1 MEQIPYKERFAKQ
14 LKERRKACGFDSG
27 KELGIK
33 IGITGQTINNYE
45 KEDSKNT
52 LPDAETLLKLA
63 KALDCTVDYL
73 TLKEEAPKHE
83 AASVA
88 EQTGLC
94 EKAIQTL
101 KWANEA
107 KENQFDKKGKAIQ
120 IFVNALL
127 MSNEL
132 EKLAL
137 SFSYW
142 KEEAQ
147 ALAAYNMNIPDPT
160 QYMDY
165 DKKSHQ
171 FFPKE
176 EHIIRDKD
184 GRIIGY
190 SRAFVEAGER
200 ASKALENQRKRDYME
215 AGARHSTVRGYE
227 QFISE
232 QYRKIISGAKNE
244 KGE

>member
-1 MEQIPYKERFAKQ
+1 MEQIPYKERFAKR

-88 EQTGLC
+88 EQTGLN
-94 EKAIQTL
+94 EKAVSVL
-101 KWANEA
+101 LYAKAA
-107 KENQFDKKGKAIQ
+107 KENLFDGRGKAILPF
-120 IFVNALL
+120 ISALL
-127 MSNEL
+127 SS
-132 EKLAL
+132 EKLGRLAL
-137 SFSYW
+137 SFVNW
-142 KEEAQ
+142 VEEAEKEVAFQ
-147 ALAAYNMNIPDPT
+147 LDLPDV
-160 QYMDY
+160 
-165 DKKSHQ
+165 SQ
-171 FFPKE
+171 FFSYENPSKQIAPKE
-176 EHIIRDKD
+176 KYLIRGED
-184 GRIIGY
+184 GKIIGY
-190 SRAFVEAGER
+190 TKEFAEIGAKLD
-200 ASKALENQRKRDYME
+200 AHQRMDYME

-232 QYRKIISGAKNE
+232 QYRKIISDAKNE